1 MESSLLI
8 MVQSGYSVLIFVSK
22 TYCYLVLTFGQVHK
36 EAGYALEGTDSASK
50 NIKKTAL
57 KMHRFNEHVARD
69 PRVEVVILPIFDGLS
84 LIRRKT
90 N

>member
-1 MESSLLI
+1 
-8 MVQSGYSVLIFVSK
+8 
-22 TYCYLVLTFGQVHK
+22 VHK
-36 EAGYALEGTDSASK
+36 EAGYDIDNASPVSK

-57 KMHRFNEHVARD
+57 KMHRFNEHVSKD

-84 LIRRKT
+84 FIRRKD